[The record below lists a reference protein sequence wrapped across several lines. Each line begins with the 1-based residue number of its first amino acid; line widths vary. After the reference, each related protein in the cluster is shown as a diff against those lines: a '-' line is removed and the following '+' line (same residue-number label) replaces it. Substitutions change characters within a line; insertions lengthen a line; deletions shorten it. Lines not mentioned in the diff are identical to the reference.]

1 MSIFRFPIEIRDA
14 SGEQFQRVE
23 AWVDSGA
30 SYTLVPGTLLEGL
43 GHTPDHN
50 LRFSL
55 ADGSITELSVSQVT
69 IRINGET
76 RVVSCVFG
84 GYDSEPLLGATALE
98 EFALGVDPLNH
109 TLVPVV
115 LKLLGFSPESNED

>member
-84 GYDSEPLLGATALE
+84 GDDCEPLLGATALE

-109 TLVPVV
+109 TLIPIV
-115 LKLLGFSPESNED
+115 LKLLGFNPESYED

>member
-1 MSIFRFPIEIRDA
+1 MSIFRFPIEIAD
-14 SGEQFQRVE
+14 STGERFQPVD
-23 AWVDSGA
+23 AWVDTGA

-43 GHTPDHN
+43 GHTSDHN
-50 LRFSL
+50 LRFGK
-55 ADGSITELSVSQVT
+55 ADGSITELGVSQVT

-76 RVVSCVFG
+76 RVVFG
-84 GYDSEPLLGATALE
+84 GDDAEPLLGATALE

-115 LKLLGFSPESNED
+115 LKLLGFIPESNED

>member
-1 MSIFRFPIEIRDA
+1 MSIFRFPIEIAD
-14 SGEQFQRVE
+14 STGERFQPVD
-23 AWVDSGA
+23 AWVDTGA

-55 ADGSITELSVSQVT
+55 ADGSITELGVSQVT
-69 IRINGET
+69 IRINGEM

-84 GYDSEPLLGATALE
+84 GDDAEPLLGAPALE

-115 LKLLGFSPESNED
+115 LKLLGFNPESYED

>member
-1 MSIFRFPIEIRDA
+1 MDT
-14 SGEQFQRVE
+14 
-23 AWVDSGA
+23 GA
-30 SYTLVPGTLLEGL
+30 SYTLVPGSLLEGL

-69 IRINGET
+69 IRINGDT

-84 GYDSEPLLGATALE
+84 GDDAEPLLGATALE
-98 EFALGVDPLNH
+98 GFALGVDPLNH

-115 LKLLGFSPESNED
+115 LKLLGFNPESYED

>member
-1 MSIFRFPIEIRDA
+1 MSIFRFPIEIAD
-14 SGEQFQRVE
+14 STGERFQPVD
-23 AWVDSGA
+23 AWVDTGA

-55 ADGSITELSVSQVT
+55 ADGSITELGVPQVT

-84 GYDSEPLLGATALE
+84 GDGAEPLLGATALE

-115 LKLLGFSPESNED
+115 LKLLGFNPESYED

>member
-1 MSIFRFPIEIRDA
+1 MSIFRFPIVIAD
-14 SGEQFQRVE
+14 STGEPFQPVD
-23 AWVDSGA
+23 AWVDTGA
-30 SYTLVPGTLLEGL
+30 SYTLVPGILLEGL

-50 LRFSL
+50 LRFGL
-55 ADGSITELSVSQVT
+55 ADGSITELGVSQVT

-84 GYDSEPLLGATALE
+84 GDDAEPLFGATALE

-115 LKLLGFSPESNED
+115 LKLLGFNPEGYED

>member
-1 MSIFRFPIEIRDA
+1 MSIFRFPIEIAD
-14 SGEQFQRVE
+14 STGERFQPVD
-23 AWVDSGA
+23 AWVDTGA

-55 ADGSITELSVSQVT
+55 ADGSITELGVSQVT

-84 GYDSEPLLGATALE
+84 GDDAEPLLGATALE
-98 EFALGVDPLNH
+98 EFALGVDLLNH

-115 LKLLGFSPESNED
+115 LKLLGFNPESYED